1 MYNEEF
7 YVKDQLDSGVLLERF
22 LSDCQ
27 KLNDDTGMDEFTY
40 SYMADTIAA
49 IYYHREYN
57 SCDEF
62 LSINADYIDE
72 ERGEWVKYMWKT
84 LDSMSEEQK
93 SDVVIESLTQIPV
106 TAAEYGF

>member
-1 MYNEEF
+1 MYDGDI
-7 YVKDQLDSGVLLERF
+7 YVKDYLEPGALLERF
-22 LSDCQ
+22 LTDCQ
-27 KLNDDTGMDEFTY
+27 KLNDETAPDEFTY

-57 SCDEF
+57 SCADF
-62 LSINADYIDE
+62 LNINADYIDD
-72 ERGEWVKYMWKT
+72 ERAEWVKYMWRT

-106 TAAEYGF
+106 TTVEYGW

>member
-1 MYNEEF
+1 MYNENF
-7 YVKDQLDSGVLLERF
+7 ATKDYLDPGALLERF

-27 KLNDDTGMDEFTY
+27 RLNESFGKEEFTY

-57 SCDEF
+57 SSEEF
-62 LSINADYIDE
+62 LSVNANHIDSD
-72 ERGEWVKYMWKT
+72 RAEWVKYMWRT

-93 SDVVIESLTQIPV
+93 ADVVIESLTQIPV
-106 TAAEYGF
+106 ISAERG